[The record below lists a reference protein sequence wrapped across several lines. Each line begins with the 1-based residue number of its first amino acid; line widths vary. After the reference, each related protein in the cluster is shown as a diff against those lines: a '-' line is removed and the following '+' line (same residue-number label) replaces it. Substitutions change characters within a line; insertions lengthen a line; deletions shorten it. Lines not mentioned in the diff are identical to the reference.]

1 MVVWLICFD
10 LKKLVNN
17 TIKITSNKRLPF
29 IAGKLGQYQEGYTK
43 FNALVLKQVPKKNI
57 PALNTPLTWQTVGII
72 FILMHLLQMLMG
84 KEWGSIGDTTKTIS
98 EVF

>member
-43 FNALVLKQVPKKNI
+43 FNALVLKQVPKKHSSRVYS
-57 PALNTPLTWQTVGII
+57 LTWQTAAII
-72 FILMHLLQMLMG
+72 SILMHLLQMLTR
-84 KEWGSIGDTTKTIS
+84 KDWGSIGDTTKTIS